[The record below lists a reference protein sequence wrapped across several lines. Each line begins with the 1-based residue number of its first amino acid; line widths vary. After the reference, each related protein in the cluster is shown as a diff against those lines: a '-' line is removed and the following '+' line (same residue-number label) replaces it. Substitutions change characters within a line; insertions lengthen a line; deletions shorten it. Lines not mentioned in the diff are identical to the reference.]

1 MTITTLA
8 ELSANLNDGKTSS
21 VEITKDYLTRIENST
36 HNAFI
41 SVNAE
46 LAISQAKKADQQR
59 ANGEASPLLGV
70 PVAQKDIFCIDGT
83 QTTCGSKI
91 LEGFIAVSYTH
102 LTLPT
107 KA

>member
-21 VEITKDYLTRIENST
+21 VEITQDYLTRIENST

-70 PVAQKDIFCIDGT
+70 PVAQKDIFCI
-83 QTTCGSKI
+83 C
-91 LEGFIAVSYTH
+91 LLYTSPSPRD
-102 LTLPT
+102 LSTSRMPSS
-107 KA
+107 A